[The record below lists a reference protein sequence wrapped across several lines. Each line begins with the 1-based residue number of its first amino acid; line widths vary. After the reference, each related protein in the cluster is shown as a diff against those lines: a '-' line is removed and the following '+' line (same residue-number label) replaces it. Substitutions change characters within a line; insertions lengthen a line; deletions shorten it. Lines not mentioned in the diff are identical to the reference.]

1 MPVPTPAEILQRRI
15 ELHHARGEKVAA
27 ARLAEQEPESSNWTL
42 EQLEAGDRP
51 AQAISDDPLDLSL
64 QQLGLPMKLCD
75 LFEQYG
81 VLWVRQLVLWSD
93 ARLLLA
99 PGLRGPTARRQVQQA
114 LARVGLSLC
123 RPEPEELPAAPPRA
137 RPLVRKRSYFG
148 AISPAKT
155 RIVIKLLAAGVSQR
169 QINLALGYSPSA
181 HWAAWRVNQRLK
193 QLLSAGQTATQVAE
207 ELGIESH
214 SSSWEQVVDYLGR
227 LQNKCV
233 SNDARIPEQSPSAP

>member
-1 MPVPTPAEILQRRI
+1 MPIPTPAEILQRRI
-15 ELHHARGEKVAA
+15 ELHHARGEKLAA

-51 AQAISDDPLDLSL
+51 IEAISDDPLDLSL

-81 VLWVRQLVLWSD
+81 VLWVRELVLWSE

-114 LARVGLSLC
+114 LARVGLSL
-123 RPEPEELPAAPPRA
+123 RQPEPKERPNAPPAA
-137 RPLVRKRSYFG
+137 RPLARKRSYFG

-193 QLLSAGQTATQVAE
+193 QMLSVGQPPTQIAE
-207 ELGIESH
+207 ELGIESY
-214 SSSWEQVVDYLGR
+214 SSSWEQVVDYLDR
-227 LQNKCV
+227 LQSK
-233 SNDARIPEQSPSAP
+233 SAANDVRSRDQGPPAP